1 MTHSIHETVPS
12 EVPFAAIR
20 AVHYK
25 FYHVCLMFSVFQA
38 VITSEV
44 WTKSDTVCKD
54 MPGTTSEWSM
64 SNPSLMAHVRKMKG
78 RVFGKHGPDFLLA
91 TAEEPKSRGNRPC
104 QTKDT
109 DLRFVCSQPSIIV
122 WPLNIHSQ

>member
-12 EVPFAAIR
+12 EGTGVPSAAIR

-25 FYHVCLMFSVFQA
+25 FYHVRLMFSVFQA

-54 MPGTTSEWSM
+54 MPGTTFEWSM
-64 SNPSLMAHVRKMKG
+64 SNPSLMAR
-78 RVFGKHGPDFLLA
+78 
-91 TAEEPKSRGNRPC
+91 
-104 QTKDT
+104 QKDE
-109 DLRFVCSQPSIIV
+109 RASF
-122 WPLNIHSQ
+122 W